1 MVNYNLFNIKTMKK
15 AIRLLGKCCVSAF
28 MMLACIDG
36 SYADNARTG
45 NDEVMR
51 AVGVLKDIYQDYP
64 KEKAI
69 SILQD
74 AAENDTVA
82 YAMNA
87 LGLAYM
93 EGIGTERNAEKAI
106 YWLNKAGEN
115 GYHDAYHNLGII
127 YKLGKCREKQDF
139 TAAYNAFRKGA
150 EAASDVCRYDAGFM
164 LYKGLGCAQDYGKAM
179 DLFQTASDNGNVY
192 ATYMLGLCHRN
203 GYGTAQDEEKGMELL
218 NLAATLGYS
227 AAIEEVS
234 RNNPENYLTDIF
246 VSDSAFAG
254 IPSSMPDIKV
264 DVNDT
269 TLLRGCYSGCVVM
282 YDWSGRHVLGEK
294 PVSMYVSRTGEEIS
308 GYLILGTDSVPF
320 KADITARGGLKFKK
334 SYVSLKERY
343 TFNGKVR
350 YKLDSADLDIWNDRI
365 RGRLSLYSLS
375 QREPERPMYMEL
387 YRGAYG
393 KTDNDNVCADGYIA
407 ITPNPFDS
415 QFDAIFNLQENATVT
430 ARVFDKFGVMI
441 WQQSLGTL
449 EAGKH
454 RVTLSPGIRP
464 GYHVLNISAGKQVLR
479 TIIVKKGDN

>member
-1 MVNYNLFNIKTMKK
+1 MKK
-15 AIRLLGKCCVSAF
+15 ATRLLGKCCVSAF

-36 SYADNARTG
+36 SYADNAKTG
-45 NDEVMR
+45 NDGVMR

-69 SILQD
+69 CILLD
-74 AAENDTVA
+74 AAEKDTVA

-115 GYHDAYHNLGII
+115 GFHDAYHNLGII
-127 YKLGKCREKQDF
+127 YKLGKCGEKQDF
-139 TAAYNAFRKGA
+139 TVAYNAFRKGA
-150 EAASDVCRYDAGFM
+150 EAGSDVCRYDAGFM
-164 LYKGLGCAQDYGKAM
+164 LYKGLGCTQDYGKAM
-179 DLFQTASDNGNVY
+179 ELFQTASDNGNVY

-203 GYGTAQDEEKGMELL
+203 GYGTVQDEEKGIELL
-218 NLAATLGYS
+218 NQAATLGYS

-246 VSDSAFAG
+246 VSDSAFSD
-254 IPSSMPDIKV
+254 IPASMPEIKA

-269 TLLRGCYSGCVVM
+269 TMLRGNYSGCVVM

-294 PVSMYVSRTGEEIS
+294 PVSMSVSRTGEEIS

-320 KADITARGGLKFKK
+320 KAEITTEGGLKFKK
-334 SYVSLKERY
+334 SYVSLNERY

-350 YKLDSADLDIWNDRI
+350 YRLDSADLDIWDDRI

-387 YRGAYG
+387 HRGSFE
-393 KTDNDNVCADGYIA
+393 KTANDNASAHGYIA
-407 ITPNPFDS
+407 ITPNPFDT
-415 QFDAIFNLQENATVT
+415 QFDAIFELRENAAVT

-441 WQQSLGTL
+441 WQQNLGTL

-464 GYHVLNISAGKQVLR
+464 GYHVLNISAGKQVLH
-479 TIIVKKGDN
+479 